1 MGAAGRR
8 VTIRFHEYCGK
19 PYLVDFFLRM
29 KYIHTW
35 YASSRWQAEVQYAPK
50 QASERGTD
58 IALSTRATQ
67 ISASAK
73 GPVFCFRFRF
83 CFRFFVFFRLAP
95 PLITKHRTGLR
106 TPKSP
111 THVRAA
117 QNNVSASYER
127 TRSVRF
133 AKKKTKKNK
142 RWIEAEREEA
152 LLGEGAKYSG
162 ESVRHDEKAFLAF
175 GAGPR
180 VCPGQVRMQSRI

>member
-133 AKKKTKKNK
+133 AKKKTKKKQKVDRGGARGGSAGRRGQILGRK
-142 RWIEAEREEA
+142 RASRREG
-152 LLGEGAKYSG
+152 L
-162 ESVRHDEKAFLAF
+162 
-175 GAGPR
+175 PR
-180 VCPGQVRMQSRI
+180 VWRRP